1 MCCIQSARA
10 CVCVCVEWC
19 WVWHERFHSRG
30 RSFGSSSP
38 CIFRVCSE
46 FRERASA
53 RAGHKLLRRRKFRV
67 KVRVLVFTDV
77 YREVSGLTKVW
88 TKAYTFLF
96 LSVLMELFRV
106 YVCGNVWISSVCLAL
121 PENWLE
127 KQIVRS
133 RFSGF
138 IPYGKYLFF
147 FVVNEASWVGLH
159 TCGWNSLPLPCVG
172 FRVCVLRQ
180 LFLFFLQRF
189 NSVITLMVFL
199 LLSIVEFS
207 LRVVI

>member
-138 IPYGKYLFF
+138 IPYGKYFF
-147 FVVNEASWVGLH
+147 CRKWGFLGRFTHLRLKFAPTSVCRVS
-159 TCGWNSLPLPCVG
+159 CV
-172 FRVCVLRQ
+172 RVAPT
-180 LFLFFLQRF
+180 F
-189 NSVITLMVFL
+189 
-199 LLSIVEFS
+199 SIFPPAV
-207 LRVVI
+207 